1 MNEAR
6 ALGQASNTA
15 DDKWLLKSVLRGL
28 RLLPRDEERERR
40 TVAPVDLSHVDTRP
54 LMLEDSSVPELI
66 RQLNKLK
73 TVKHVY
79 GISHTY
85 I

>member
-40 TVAPVDLSHVDTRP
+40 TVAPVDLSHRRHTFSDAGRLV
-54 LMLEDSSVPELI
+54 SS
-66 RQLNKLK
+66 
-73 TVKHVY
+73 
-79 GISHTY
+79 
-85 I
+85 

>member
-28 RLLPRDEERERR
+28 RLLPRDGERERR
-40 TVAPVDLSHVDTRP
+40 TVAPVDLSHGRHT
-54 LMLEDSSVPELI
+54 SSDAGRLV
-66 RQLNKLK
+66 
-73 TVKHVY
+73 
-79 GISHTY
+79 SS
-85 I
+85 